1 MNRFLSNGRYLNVR
15 ERQDVYTG
23 IAYFY
28 RITEIQITGKYLKLL
43 HNCVKKENKD
53 YRPMAHKNIFN

>member
-1 MNRFLSNGRYLNVR
+1 MQVSFHRHPSFFFVNRFLSNGRCLNVP
-15 ERQDVYTG
+15 ERQSVYTG

-43 HNCVKKENKD
+43 
-53 YRPMAHKNIFN
+53 